1 MMFVF
6 LMTGALEDLGL
17 AVEFG
22 YKFLP
27 DEGMTYK
34 EILIFF
40 LKKKQELYVTKLIF
54 IKYIHIT
61 SSMTIPIPLYK
72 TKWIL

>member
-1 MMFVF
+1 MFVF

-34 EILIFF
+34 KNLIFF
-40 LKKKQELYVTKLIF
+40 KKKQELYVTKLTF